1 VHRAQL
7 FTSAARPA
15 EARQDL
21 QNPNEL
27 GADPETLVA
36 VVYAPQPRATFLIR
50 KDSSLLSIG
59 FYFLLLLPK
68 QEKYNCRMS
77 FCIFIL

>member
-1 VHRAQL
+1 M
-7 FTSAARPA
+7 FTSAVRPP

-27 GADPETLVA
+27 GADPEALVA

-50 KDSSLLSIG
+50 RHFSLLSTI
-59 FYFLLLLPK
+59 YFFFFFFQSK
-68 QEKYNCRMS
+68 KNTTAA
-77 FCIFIL
+77 

>member
-1 VHRAQL
+1 MHPAQL

-50 KDSSLLSIG
+50 KDFSLLSMD
-59 FYFLLLLPK
+59 FFFFFFFFQSK
-68 QEKYNCRMS
+68 KNTTAA
-77 FCIFIL
+77 